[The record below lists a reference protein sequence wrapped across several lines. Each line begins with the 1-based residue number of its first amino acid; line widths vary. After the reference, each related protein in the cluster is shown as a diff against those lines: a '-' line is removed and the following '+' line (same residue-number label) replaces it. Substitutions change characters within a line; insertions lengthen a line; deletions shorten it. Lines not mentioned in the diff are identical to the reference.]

1 MGETLPSWK
10 PACNL
15 SVSVQLSEQKTSSD
29 AGAFL
34 LREVLD
40 RSGVIESLDRQL
52 LDDRAPARVQHSLS
66 SQLRTLL
73 VQRALG
79 WDDLSDT
86 QTLANDP
93 VLQLACSDQRSTT
106 PLEQPR
112 PSQPTLSRLLN
123 LLATDINQS
132 AFHDGLLDMAMWRL
146 SSMRSGKP
154 LSSITLDVDGLPI
167 ETFGQQVRTGYNS
180 YVGYSHYS
188 PLVASIAETG
198 DMVGG
203 LLREGN
209 SGCAVQA
216 EYWIPRLVERIGK
229 TTGTKV
235 RVRFDA
241 GFTGNPTLSALDDA
255 NIEYVGR
262 LSSNTVLERE
272 AAHYLKRPVGRP
284 THQLREWCHEFY
296 YQAQSW
302 EKPRRI
308 ILVVCE
314 QPDDL
319 FLKHFFLVTSL
330 DWKDWT
336 PHKILQLYRKR
347 GKAEGHMGELKDTL
361 NVHLSSTCR
370 GASTVQQVMGRNQV
384 SLLLSLYAYQM
395 LHSLRALMERVTQK
409 GWSIRKVR
417 EQILKTAAT
426 VAVHARKIAVH
437 IGQSGGK
444 WWPSLLKNLP
454 RLHQAQT

>member
-1 MGETLPSWK
+1 MIVT
-10 PACNL
+10 
-15 SVSVQLSEQKTSSD
+15 
-29 AGAFL
+29 
-34 LREVLD
+34 
-40 RSGVIESLDRQL
+40 
-52 LDDRAPARVQHSLS
+52 VQHSLS

-167 ETFGQQVRTGYNS
+167 ETFGNQAGTGYNR
-180 YVGYSHYS
+180 YVGCTHYS

-209 SGCAVQA
+209 SGNAAQA
-216 EYWIPRLVERIGK
+216 DQWIPKLVERIGK

-262 LSSNTVLERE
+262 LSKADMN
-272 AAHYLKRPVGRP
+272 RPGRA
-284 THQLREWCHEFY
+284 
-296 YQAQSW
+296 QA
-302 EKPRRI
+302 
-308 ILVVCE
+308 
-314 QPDDL
+314 
-319 FLKHFFLVTSL
+319 
-330 DWKDWT
+330 
-336 PHKILQLYRKR
+336 
-347 GKAEGHMGELKDTL
+347 
-361 NVHLSSTCR
+361 
-370 GASTVQQVMGRNQV
+370 
-384 SLLLSLYAYQM
+384 
-395 LHSLRALMERVTQK
+395 
-409 GWSIRKVR
+409 
-417 EQILKTAAT
+417 
-426 VAVHARKIAVH
+426 
-437 IGQSGGK
+437 
-444 WWPSLLKNLP
+444 
-454 RLHQAQT
+454 